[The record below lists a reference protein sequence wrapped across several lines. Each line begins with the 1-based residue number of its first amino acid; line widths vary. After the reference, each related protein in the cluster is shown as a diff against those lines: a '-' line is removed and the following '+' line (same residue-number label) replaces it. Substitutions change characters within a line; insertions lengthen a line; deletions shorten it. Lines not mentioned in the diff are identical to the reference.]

1 MYNFSSTKYGRYI
14 PLLILIWLL
23 HTFIDLDLVTYPLEN
38 FGQVNIHGG
47 RLPHV
52 FCMNKKKTLFLTN
65 FSKAH
70 PQHWFDVGC

>member
-1 MYNFSSTKYGRYI
+1 MRDNVQ
-14 PLLILIWLL
+14 LLINQIWQV

-47 RLPHV
+47 RLTTV
-52 FCMNKKKTLFLTN
+52 FCMNKKKTFFKIN